1 MTWQTSYYH
10 YDGQGSAQLLTD
22 ENGNITD
29 QYCNTAFGEPVP
41 TGAANPTP
49 NPFQYVGREG
59 YYLDIDTG
67 DYYVRA
73 RVYRPILARWLS
85 GDPIMSDPNL
95 YRYVR
100 NSPIVYVDPTGLRLF
115 NCSHWA
121 WTGGDRNW
129 PISIPLS
136 LVLTARNCQFKQ
148 CAWRCDGLRR

>member
-1 MTWQTSYYH
+1 MGQTSYYH

-59 YYLDIDTG
+59 YYLDTDTG

-73 RVYRPILARWLS
+73 RTYSPVLARWLS
-85 GDPIMSDPNL
+85 EDPIEAARSNRARKKLAENP
-95 YRYVR
+95 R
-100 NSPIVYVDPTGLRLF
+100 SCYVDEF
-115 NCSHWA
+115 
-121 WTGGDRNW
+121 
-129 PISIPLS
+129 
-136 LVLTARNCQFKQ
+136 VLLCWQ
-148 CAWRCDGLRR
+148 